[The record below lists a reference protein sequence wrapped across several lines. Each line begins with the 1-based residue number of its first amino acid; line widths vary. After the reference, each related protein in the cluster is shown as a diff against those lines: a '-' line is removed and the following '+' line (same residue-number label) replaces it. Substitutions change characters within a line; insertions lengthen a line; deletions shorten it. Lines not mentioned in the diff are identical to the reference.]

1 MQSIAH
7 QRCSRQLVAS
17 ASRLISPRRALVRP
31 RTHAYHKG
39 TFVSFTARPPIF
51 ANRSDVANRSVVV
64 VTPAAASTAP
74 PCNLQRQ
81 QYRTFSSS
89 NISINDEGA
98 GPSLETGPSF
108 NINAAPSVENELIK
122 AELAGMTGDDGEYDR
137 LVGALSSAL
146 DHLEKIQAA
155 QQEDGDALHQ
165 QSMIDALQ
173 SAGEC
178 YWNLGFLDEARDLYE
193 DSLSRLINLHS
204 GDGSHDGGGNQQGK
218 PPDHPAIASTLH
230 WLGSIHA
237 RSGHPTEAER
247 WYGSALDMKKRVY
260 GKRNFHPEIGKTLNG
275 LALIEVAQAH
285 DEGGIVVVDDEEAW
299 RRALGLF
306 EEAERNYTYANM
318 DRGGGGRTGIAKP
331 AVDNNAEDILS
342 SPEDEEDYSNHPDL
356 AMIYENMA
364 LLFRRNNEHKAAL
377 ARYREALEIRRT
389 GSDADVAGVGGDGK
403 ILDLMLGI
411 ADCLRALSKFDEAS
425 ELYEQVLESHIKD
438 TRRKAE
444 QAPQEG
450 VETRTALEVV
460 LRHNI
465 GLVHAQCGRHDLAL
479 EEYNTAREIK
489 IALAGPDHPEVAV
502 TLNAAG
508 AVHGASGDREKA
520 LSYFRQAL
528 QIFQFHSG
536 ALGDNDP
543 DVVNTQRNIRLIEK
557 SALKSGKEDRLTLQ

>member
-1 MQSIAH
+1 MQSFAH
-7 QRCSRQLVAS
+7 RQCSRQLVES
-17 ASRLISPRRALVRP
+17 VSRLISPRRSLVRP
-31 RTHAYHKG
+31 RAHAAAS
-39 TFVSFTARPPIF
+39 VSFAARPLII
-51 ANRSDVANRSVVV
+51 VANRS
-64 VTPAAASTAP
+64 ASTAP
-74 PCNLQRQ
+74 PCILIPKKAGESETNLRCAFEDAGPQRQ
-81 QYRTFSSS
+81 RQRQHRTFSAS
-89 NISINDEGA
+89 NNDEEA
-98 GPSLETGPSF
+98 VPSF

-137 LVGALSSAL
+137 LVGELSSAL
-146 DHLEKIQAA
+146 DHLEQVTA
-155 QQEDGDALHQ
+155 QQEDDVQAQ
-165 QSMIDALQ
+165 EAVIDALQ

-557 SALKSGKEDRLTLQ
+557 SALKSGKEDRLTIQ